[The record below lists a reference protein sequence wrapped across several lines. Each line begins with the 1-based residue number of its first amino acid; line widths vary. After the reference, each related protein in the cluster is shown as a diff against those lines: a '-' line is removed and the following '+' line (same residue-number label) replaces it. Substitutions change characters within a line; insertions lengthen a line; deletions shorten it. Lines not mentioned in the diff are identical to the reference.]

1 MKRSVIIA
9 AISSRAYV
17 QAAVTAGFEV
27 IAIDA
32 FTDVDTQKLALQ
44 VHKINC
50 DERGFNADE
59 LLSLLQRLDLS
70 GFEGFCFGAGFEAQP
85 ELLTKISKLLPVLG
99 NLPEVVEQI
108 KNPQIFAALCDV
120 FEMPTP
126 IISMMRPRHSLG

>member
-50 DERGFNADE
+50 DEHGFT
-59 LLSLLQRLDLS
+59 R
-70 GFEGFCFGAGFEAQP
+70 
-85 ELLTKISKLLPVLG
+85 
-99 NLPEVVEQI
+99 
-108 KNPQIFAALCDV
+108 
-120 FEMPTP
+120 
-126 IISMMRPRHSLG
+126 R